1 MNSLLQSL
9 QEQSSAVKDN
19 YNANLTVNTLANL
32 QETFSPVPGD
42 IEYRAE
48 MIPVSKFSLESGDV
62 YCVEME
68 DFARLK
74 RSQKIDEASALNQI
88 LEALKDEEDND
99 IEDIDEI
106 AIVLEKEDTE
116 ALEKKVKEDP
126 KKVDAKCE
134 AVEAYT
140 NMLNRILEA
149 GAQIMYK

>member
-1 MNSLLQSL
+1 MFYLSRACSRLAEPFDNLLEKVGL
-9 QEQSSAVKDN
+9 YEE
-19 YNANLTVNTLANL
+19 LNTLANL
-32 QETFSPVPGD
+32 QETFSPVPGN

-116 ALEKKVKEDP
+116 ALEKKVKEL
-126 KKVDAKCE
+126 V
-134 AVEAYT
+134 
-140 NMLNRILEA
+140 LI
-149 GAQIMYK
+149 

>member
-1 MNSLLQSL
+1 
-9 QEQSSAVKDN
+9 
-19 YNANLTVNTLANL
+19 
-32 QETFSPVPGD
+32 
-42 IEYRAE
+42 
-48 MIPVSKFSLESGDV
+48 
-62 YCVEME
+62 ME